1 MSRFSIKKTDERE
14 RRYEHLREATGEGHT
29 SKALDAAAKFYLRMA
44 GGTTAV
50 PNGQLAELLAAAEER
65 GSLTGEEIVEI
76 LDTEELPLDY
86 ETEWSAGKGRG

>member
-1 MSRFSIKKTDERE
+1 MRIKKTDTRE
-14 RRYEHLREATGEGHT
+14 RKWENLKEATGNGHT
-29 SKALDAAAKFYLRMA
+29 SQALDVAAGYYLRMA
-44 GGTTAV
+44 GVTTAV

-86 ETEWSAGKGRG
+86 ETEWAVGEG